1 MKGLIVLSAGHKVS
15 FEVTLRRGGGGVGG
29 GGCTREG
36 SVSQANKN
44 L

>member
-1 MKGLIVLSAGHKVS
+1 MAAVSVKRSIALSAGRKVS
-15 FEVTLRRGGGGVGG
+15 FEVTLRG